1 MILIADY
8 GMGNLS
14 SIIKAFEYVGEKI
27 SITKDPDMLKKADK
41 IVLPGVGAFQTAM
54 ENISKNGMDDSIK
67 DEISKGKPFLGICLG
82 FQLLFSGSEETRKE
96 NDQVTG
102 KSGMGI
108 VEGRV
113 VRFRD
118 DMGLKVPQIG
128 WNSVYPDSG
137 CSILNKYAERY
148 FYFVHSY
155 YPAQTGDDIKGRAY
169 CEYGERFVCAIEK
182 DNILACQFHPE
193 KSGDAGIELIRDW
206 SSL

>member
-1 MILIADY
+1 VILIADY
-8 GMGNLS
+8 GMGNLK

-41 IVLPGVGAFQTAM
+41 IVLPGVGAFQQAM

-67 DEISKGKPFLGICLG
+67 DEIKKGKPFLGICLG
-82 FQLLFSGSEETRKE
+82 FQLLFSGSEEKSKE
-96 NDQVTG
+96 NCQL
-102 KSGMGI
+102 KGMGI
-108 VEGRV
+108 IEGSV
-113 VRFRD
+113 VRFKD

-128 WNSVYPDSG
+128 WNSIYPDSG
-137 CSILNKYAERY
+137 CRILDKYAEKY

-155 YPAQTGDDIKGRAY
+155 YPAHTGDDVKGKAY

-193 KSGDAGIELIRDW
+193 KSGDAGIGLIRDW
-206 SSL
+206 ALL